1 MKKERKWLCGI
12 LAAVILGNMTGCAEQ
27 ISGKT
32 TVNRILA
39 EEPYIN
45 VILGEG
51 YHQQEVRFD
60 LKNDRAVIPKD
71 VQWGMHSYRNGTEV
85 GISYGGSGGCEIYV
99 SDPEVNPELYEE
111 SYLNSIR
118 ELKLNVSDI
127 RKNNYNIKVVKK
139 KQLEAF
145 EQELALMSGVVI

>member
-39 EEPYIN
+39 EESYIN

-51 YHQQEVRFD
+51 
-60 LKNDRAVIPKD
+60 DRK
-71 VQWGMHSYRNGTEV
+71 S
-85 GISYGGSGGCEIYV
+85 
-99 SDPEVNPELYEE
+99 
-111 SYLNSIR
+111 
-118 ELKLNVSDI
+118 
-127 RKNNYNIKVVKK
+127 VV
-139 KQLEAF
+139 
-145 EQELALMSGVVI
+145 

>member
-39 EEPYIN
+39 EESYIN

-60 LKNDRAVIPKD
+60 LKNDRAG
-71 VQWGMHSYRNGTEV
+71 QSR
-85 GISYGGSGGCEIYV
+85 SGSSPY
-99 SDPEVNPELYEE
+99 PEAGF
-111 SYLNSIR
+111 S
-118 ELKLNVSDI
+118 
-127 RKNNYNIKVVKK
+127 NN
-139 KQLEAF
+139 
-145 EQELALMSGVVI
+145 

>member
-39 EEPYIN
+39 EESYIN

-85 GISYGGSGGCEIYV
+85 GISYGESEGCEIYD

-111 SYLNSIR
+111 SYLDSIR

-127 RKNNYNIKVVKK
+127 RKIIIISRLLKK
-139 KQLEAF
+139 SSWKHLNRN
-145 EQELALMSGVVI
+145 LR

>member
-1 MKKERKWLCGI
+1 MKKERKRLCGI

-39 EEPYIN
+39 EESYIN

-71 VQWGMHSYRNGTEV
+71 VQWGCTVIETELRSEFPTERAKGV
-85 GISYGGSGGCEIYV
+85 RSMIQ
-99 SDPEVNPELYEE
+99 
-111 SYLNSIR
+111 
-118 ELKLNVSDI
+118 I
-127 RKNNYNIKVVKK
+127 RK
-139 KQLEAF
+139 
-145 EQELALMSGVVI
+145 

>member
-39 EEPYIN
+39 EESYIN

-60 LKNDRAVIPKD
+60 LKNDRAVIPERCA
-71 VQWGMHSYRNGTEV
+71 VGECTVIETEFRSEFPTERAKGV
-85 GISYGGSGGCEIYV
+85 RSMIQ
-99 SDPEVNPELYEE
+99 
-111 SYLNSIR
+111 
-118 ELKLNVSDI
+118 I
-127 RKNNYNIKVVKK
+127 RK
-139 KQLEAF
+139 
-145 EQELALMSGVVI
+145 